1 MDVQDSLHRLQ
12 VQVLTTQRRLRYAD
26 YMGVDAGMARSREI
40 MAEAEEAWRLD
51 QLRRWHLRGHG
62 LNGVRHG

>member
-26 YMGVDAGMARSREI
+26 YQAVDDSMAKTREI
-40 MAEAEEAWRLD
+40 MAEAEMAWLMD
-51 QLRRWHLRGHG
+51 QNRRFYREMVAGC
-62 LNGVRHG
+62 NG

>member
-26 YMGVDAGMARSREI
+26 YMGVDAGMAKTREI
-40 MAEAEEAWRLD
+40 MAEAEMAWLMD
-51 QLRRWHLRGHG
+51 KNRRFYREMVAGC
-62 LNGVRHG
+62 NG

>member
-26 YMGVDAGMARSREI
+26 YHWPLTIGWPRPARSWLKRT
-40 MAEAEEAWRLD
+40 D
-51 QLRRWHLRGHG
+51 G
-62 LNGVRHG
+62 LVDG